1 MKQILIIPERHDLQE
16 CVELAKEYQLGFEYN
31 DFFEPDILDNG
42 HELFDIIDAYR
53 KVELP
58 AYCTLHGAF
67 LDVVPFSADKKIQK
81 MSNLRIEESLGVAR
95 RIGAKSVIF
104 HTNYNPFL
112 NSDRYVEKWVDAN
125 EMYWKRILEENKT
138 LNIYLE
144 NMFDFT
150 PEVLERLSERLCKY
164 ENYGVCLDWAHAALS
179 KVDPIIWAEKL
190 SPYVKHVHINDNDL
204 ESDQHFA
211 WGDGKINRSDFYESY
226 EKHLKGAT
234 VLIETSS
241 MENKIRS
248 LEVLKKE
255 GFLED

>member
-1 MKQILIIPERHDLQE
+1 MKQILIIPDRNRLQE
-16 CVELAKEYQLGFEYN
+16 SLDLVNKYGLGFEYN
-31 DFFEPDILDNG
+31 DFFIPDVLDNG
-42 HELFDIIDAYR
+42 HLLFDIIEAYK

-58 AYCTLHGAF
+58 AYCTVHGAF
-67 LDVVPFSADKKIQK
+67 FDVVPFSIDKKIQK

-95 RIGAKSVIF
+95 RVGAKSVIF
-104 HTNYNPFL
+104 HTNYNPLL
-112 NSDRYVEKWVDAN
+112 NSECYIESWIDAN
-125 EMYWKRILEENKT
+125 ETYWSRILEENKN

-144 NMFDFT
+144 NMFDSS
-150 PEVLERLSERLCKY
+150 PEILARLSERLCKY
-164 ENYGVCLDWAHAALS
+164 ENYGVCLDWAHAALT

-190 SPYVKHVHINDNDL
+190 GKFVKHVHINDNDL
-204 ESDQHFA
+204 KSDLHLA
-211 WGDGKINRSDFYESY
+211 WGDGKINRIDFYESY
-226 EKHLKGAT
+226 EKYLKGAT